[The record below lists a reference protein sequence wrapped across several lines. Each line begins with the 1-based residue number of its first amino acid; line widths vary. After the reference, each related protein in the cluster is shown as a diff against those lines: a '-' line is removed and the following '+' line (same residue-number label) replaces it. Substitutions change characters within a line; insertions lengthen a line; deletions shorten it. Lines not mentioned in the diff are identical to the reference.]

1 MLYVLHGTDTKRAR
15 VKLHSLLDRLFEKK
29 PDASFVKID
38 DETFEISQ
46 MTELIEGQGLFES
59 KCIVLLDGVL
69 KNKDSKDVLI
79 KSLKEIVSSEN
90 IFILIEEKIDKGTLS
105 KLEKAAKSGSGAVQE
120 FVGKDIQEKKQFNV
134 FKMTD
139 ALGRRNKKS
148 LWVLYQ
154 EALKNGV
161 SGEEIYGILF
171 WQIKSMML
179 AGVSN
184 SASEAGLNPFVFKK
198 STDFL
203 KNYTKEE
210 IQKLSS
216 TLVRI
221 AHDSRRGIHELD
233 IALERFILGV

>member
-1 MLYVLHGTDTKRAR
+1 MLYVLHGGDTKKAR
-15 VKLHSLLDRLFEKK
+15 VKLHSLLDNLFEKK
-29 PDASFVKID
+29 PDASFIKVD
-38 DETFEISQ
+38 DESFEASQ

-59 KCIVLLDGVL
+59 KCIVLLDGVF
-69 KNKDSKDVLI
+69 KNKDNKDVLS
-79 KSLKEIVSSEN
+79 KSLKEIANSEN

-105 KLEKAAKSGSGAVQE
+105 KMEKATVSDKGRIQE
-120 FVGKDIQEKKQFNV
+120 FTLKEAPKKEEFNV

-161 SGEEIYGILF
+161 SSEEIYGILF
-171 WQIKSMML
+171 WQLKSMLL
-179 AGVSN
+179 ADCSK

-216 TLVRI
+216 SLIRV

-233 IALERFILGV
+233 IALERFILVV